1 MPRLAKVCQEG
12 VDGRAVF
19 GIVKPRVRA
28 GTSVLSISL
37 AVLVGFS
44 ACGAH
49 EPAPEARPPAKTTVP
64 YSILSVRP
72 IRFPFAGET
81 LAPYVARDGSGG
93 FLVSWMEKRTP
104 NLNYAALRGG
114 KWLQSRTITGGK
126 LAVKRVNFPS
136 MTAVAS
142 VAVFS
147 QR

>member
-93 FLVSWMEKRTP
+93 FLVSWIAKRAP
-104 NLNYAALRGG
+104 NLNFAALRGG
-114 KWLQSRTITGGK
+114 KWFQSRTIAGGK
-126 LAVKRVNFPS
+126 LAVNSVNFPS
-136 MTAVAS
+136 IAAGAPGV
-142 VAVFS
+142 VFA
-147 QR
+147 